1 MQNIVFAT
9 VQFFVKTLKKSLRT
23 SPETSFTLIQVFNW
37 SKNIFGEIHKIHKG
51 WTGRF
56 PFSVSG
62 VLGDQTQTLQ
72 SFDSRLLC
80 CVLYSH
86 FTHIYLSKN
95 TRPINPFN
103 LPLLTCHLP

>member
-1 MQNIVFAT
+1 MSL
-9 VQFFVKTLKKSLRT
+9 VK
-23 SPETSFTLIQVFNW
+23 FTYP
-37 SKNIFGEIHKIHKG
+37 KG
-51 WTGRF
+51 LTGRF

-86 FTHIYLSKN
+86 FTHIY
-95 TRPINPFN
+95 
-103 LPLLTCHLP
+103 